1 MLGAQRVGQQKNE
14 FFKEL
19 KFHEWKVYPAI
30 SSEDIVWQNVENLM
44 QRSKFA
50 GVMGYVKPI
59 IISTL
64 AILSLLSLE
73 SLALHYLPW
82 ISSIIVYVTTTLL
95 VLFCFYATPYLVFNS
110 VQKEKLAQ
118 KSHREILYMRR
129 LVVTEILN
137 VFILPIVY
145 NVLLIVFAQG
155 DHLGQF

>member
-110 VQKEKLAQ
+110 V
-118 KSHREILYMRR
+118 
-129 LVVTEILN
+129 
-137 VFILPIVY
+137 
-145 NVLLIVFAQG
+145 
-155 DHLGQF
+155 